1 MPTVE
6 SRRIRVIAIG
16 ASAGGV
22 PLLQRLVAAL
32 PGDLTASVL
41 VLLHMHPT
49 VPSRLPWLLGRR
61 AVLPV
66 RAAADGEAIAGGT
79 IYVAVPNLHMLTDD
93 GRIALLPSVEVHHV
107 RPSIDRLF
115 VSMALAYGA
124 ACAVVVLSGTGVDG
138 AEGIVAV
145 KRAGGTTI
153 VQDPSEAAFPSMPT
167 AAVHTGH
174 VDHVLALAAI
184 APLLARLAGSGAGA
198 SAR

>member
-1 MPTVE
+1 M
-6 SRRIRVIAIG
+6 
-16 ASAGGV
+16 
-22 PLLQRLVAAL
+22 
-32 PGDLTASVL
+32 
-41 VLLHMHPT
+41 
-49 VPSRLPWLLGRR
+49 
-61 AVLPV
+61 
-66 RAAADGEAIAGGT
+66 
-79 IYVAVPNLHMLTDD
+79 
-93 GRIALLPSVEVHHV
+93 
-107 RPSIDRLF
+107 
-115 VSMALAYGA
+115 
-124 ACAVVVLSGTGVDG
+124 DG